1 MVINFVSESAKV
13 GKNVKIWH
21 FAYVGDDVEIG
32 DNCMIAPTVHVDPD
46 VKIGD
51 NTRIQ
56 ANSVISKLTRIGNN
70 VFIGPSVTMTNDPY
84 PMSDRLE
91 GITIKDNAVIG
102 ANATLMAGITIGQNS
117 VVAMGSVVTRDVPDG
132 VVVMGSPATIRY
144 TKEEYEKKR
153 KAWMEG

>member
-84 PMSDRLE
+84 PMSDRLV

-132 VVVMGSPATIRY
+132 VVVMGSPATIRH
-144 TKEEYEKKR
+144 TREEYEKKR